1 VDSRKPIYGIVYM
14 QRKKSE
20 QGFTFLE
27 VIVALALLAVS
38 ASILIDMEAAAVRRT
53 IRDQNAQQAT
63 LAARRIM
70 ASIEAI
76 DDKDFTLASS
86 QGRPAEE
93 LLQELGVD
101 TAAQSLQGGPQV
113 SAPPLTASLL
123 VEDQPIPL
131 PNTVVDPMKRIILK
145 VSWGP
150 GRDDFITIFYLR
162 NGPR

>member
-1 VDSRKPIYGIVYM
+1 M
-14 QRKKSE
+14 QRMKSE

-38 ASILIDMEAAAVRRT
+38 ASILIGMEAAAVRRT

-63 LAARRIM
+63 LVARRIM

-76 DDKDFTLASS
+76 DDKDFNLASS
-86 QGRPAEE
+86 EGRPVEE

-101 TAAQSLQGGPQV
+101 ATTQPLERGAQASP
-113 SAPPLTASLL
+113 PPLTASLL

-131 PNTVVDPMKRIILK
+131 PNTVVDPMKRVTLK